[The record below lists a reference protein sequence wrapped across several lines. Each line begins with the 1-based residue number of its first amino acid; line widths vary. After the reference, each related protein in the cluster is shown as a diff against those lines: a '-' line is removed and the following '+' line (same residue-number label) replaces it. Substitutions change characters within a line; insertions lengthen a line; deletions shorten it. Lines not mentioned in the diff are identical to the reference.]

1 MEELKGILE
10 TWEADHQSRIK
21 AIAAA
26 SQAGAVIEQG
36 PTAARLYEYC
46 AQTLGRCLEVAR
58 GKDAKPADPGP

>member
-10 TWEADHQSRIK
+10 QWEADHQAKIR

-36 PTAARLYEYC
+36 PTAARLYDWC

-58 GKDAKPADPGP
+58 GDNEKPIPPSP